1 MDVGFIG
8 LGAMGRHMT
17 RHLQAAG
24 HTMTVHDIRREAAT
38 PFLEAGASWG
48 DTPQQVA
55 QASEVVFTS
64 LPGPVEVEAVTLGRR
79 ASRWGLCRTG
89 VRGPLDELAR
99 AHATAARGAGGHGH
113 PHARLPGQRRHNRR
127 GRSVARAARGRREVA
142 LRGDAAG
149 AERHRRQAL
158 LLRPGGRGAG
168 VQAGQQLHHALAATA
183 AGGGLLHRREGR
195 RGRGHAVRGRQPQH
209 GQHPVH
215 AVAVSTR
222 PPQGQLSLPRSRW
235 TWSAR
240 TWGWR

>member
-1 MDVGFIG
+1 MTFGG
-8 LGAMGRHMT
+8 RRPRPSWRPARTGAT
-17 RHLQAAG
+17 RR
-24 HTMTVHDIRREAAT
+24 M
-38 PFLEAGASWG
+38 
-48 DTPQQVA
+48 QVA

-64 LPGPVEVEAVTLGRR
+64 LPGPVEVEAVTMGAGGHRCRGVAR
-79 ASRWGLCRTG
+79 AG

-99 AHATAARGAGGHGH
+99 AHATAARGTGCNGHS
-113 PHARLPGQRRHNRR
+113 HARLPGQRRHNRR
-127 GRSVARAARGRREVA
+127 GRSVARAAGGRRAVA

-158 LLRPGGRGAG
+158 LLRPGGRGTG
-168 VQAGQQLHHALAATA
+168 VQAGQQLHHAFAATA
-183 AGGGLLHRREGR
+183 AGGGLLHRSEGR
-195 RGRGHAVRGRQPQH
+195 RGRGHAVRGRKPQH

-235 TWSAR
+235 TWSAK